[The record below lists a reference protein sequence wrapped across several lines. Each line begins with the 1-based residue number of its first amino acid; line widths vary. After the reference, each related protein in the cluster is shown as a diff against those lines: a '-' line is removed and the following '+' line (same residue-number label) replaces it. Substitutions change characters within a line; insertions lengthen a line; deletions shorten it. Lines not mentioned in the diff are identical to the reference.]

1 MSLSTIVLEV
11 GGVFEQSAN
20 QDSSGNIGVN
30 LENIQEDSTGAQFV
44 NTEGLKATY
53 SCFQLITTAL
63 YGGIISV
70 LPGSA
75 TKTIRVLRV
84 EVSIQTSGTPEIL
97 QVAVAKTLVPW
108 AGGTSTAMAIMSHDS
123 NNPAASAAPIGY
135 SVSPTSGGSGA
146 VEVGAVYCSDSS
158 NALTL
163 GANTQAWDWGT
174 RPGQSI
180 VLRGTGEQLAV
191 YLAGSVATQT
201 MLVTYEWTEE

>member
-20 QDSSGNIGVN
+20 QDSSGN
-30 LENIQEDSTGAQFV
+30 
-44 NTEGLKATY
+44 
-53 SCFQLITTAL
+53 
-63 YGGIISV
+63 
-70 LPGSA
+70 
-75 TKTIRVLRV
+75 
-84 EVSIQTSGTPEIL
+84 
-97 QVAVAKTLVPW
+97 
-108 AGGTSTAMAIMSHDS
+108 
-123 NNPAASAAPIGY
+123 IGY